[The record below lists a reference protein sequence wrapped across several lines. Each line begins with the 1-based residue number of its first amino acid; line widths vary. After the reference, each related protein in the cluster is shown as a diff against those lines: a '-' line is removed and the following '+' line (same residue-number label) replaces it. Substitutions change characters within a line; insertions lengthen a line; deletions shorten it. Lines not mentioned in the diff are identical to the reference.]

1 MLCCVS
7 RRVLAGV
14 EQGLP
19 YDYCSS
25 KERPDDA
32 DKARQIETP
41 LPEADAPPVLLPC
54 AICARTFMPQSLEKH
69 SKICERSANKKR
81 KPFDSAKQR
90 IQGTEL
96 AEFLPRQEKKRHSS
110 GDRSSKPKSTWK
122 QTHDDFL
129 QAIRAARNEI
139 VDNTM
144 QKQGGTTVTPNAP
157 TRANEQGLCPTC
169 NRHFGVKA
177 YDRHVAWCKE
187 RITRV
192 PASPATNIA
201 KERLEARMKYRA
213 PAVKSRRQVT
223 REKYA
228 PGSAITLSSG
238 NKTSP
243 TLTQAKTKECASAP
257 SCNKS
262 NDSPVK
268 QKSTVTRRSGQTKE
282 PANPVVP
289 MKSRAIDRVNRP
301 PEDEAGPTTF
311 RPAPPVKR
319 PSYLPVPPLKPK
331 RESLED
337 CNGIPS
343 PKSCKKQPRW
353 MQEKIKRNDAGAQR
367 MKQDGKH
374 QPTHSAR
381 SLKANIVSAR
391 SQGNPRV
398 NDVSI
403 NDEIAGVTVKPCN
416 IYKENQLT
424 TWKLIS
430 QGKDCGS
437 NKENARTQDISVDT
451 KFLDLKE
458 RIEDLSVY
466 EKRLEN
472 IELAFGGIAN
482 EGASKLSSRSGSVN
496 WSNASSTL
504 NRTYSFRDSVM
515 SNIAENVHTGRDKKW
530 KPVRHSPRVEF
541 CLGDPDKMPYRN
553 FSSVNSGFSREMN
566 TENGSKYSRR
576 NLKESSVK
584 SECFKDSL
592 IRDESTGTEIQC
604 DEEDIGFEAR
614 SIKLSSEGLKS
625 SRDRILDKKRLKSA
639 MYVDESNSCDN
650 FEAMHLQVPQNNNM
664 TTQILNT
671 STAVI
676 KNTNSLDCEIAQI
689 ASTNEYINIVNEDI
703 QGNLKDLS
711 PISSEQFAYLDEFDR
726 FCETIALEEKN
737 DEPNACEEVNQL
749 TSHSKQ
755 SSCEG
760 KNKVTYVKDLRKE
773 DDEFNN
779 IDVETAVLPLQNGL
793 EYPKTDTMD
802 NDSAFYNTETN
813 WIEMESDPSFTE
825 CMLQPTR
832 SSTPFINSEECSNFN
847 YDDYENSNKELSG
860 NSEWKIEV
868 DVEAGSEVLYRVE
881 SRDSN
886 CLSSRHAS
894 DTKIAKPRATDT
906 GNDIVQFRNCSGGR
920 QNEFNKISLSF
931 STVSSPGM
939 RKEKKNFSKPASP
952 AQQEAEVK
960 FPKTDKKEIASQIN
974 ICNCSLEI
982 SPYFKCEKGVGEGC
996 VNTIE
1001 NSCYTEAQ
1009 TRSSFANENFQK
1021 GETIQDPLEIRS
1033 GINLNETDFNYNP
1046 NGSSTRQ
1053 FDTNERNP
1061 ETQADV
1067 AQEEVQ
1073 EIYKNNAAKDFD
1085 CDSDNSIEHH
1095 VQDTTDNIEP
1105 SSTKKDRIKQNL
1117 RSIVLSESCV
1127 RLSQR
1132 VRVDDT
1138 LMSRSMKSR
1147 RRETLEIENGIR
1159 RKTILNESSDSLASS
1174 MDAFDLADV
1183 EQVESV
1189 ELETIEEIGTRNRSI
1204 KFRILPEIKGTTVV
1218 VKEDYDGKE
1227 RVNAQTYWE
1236 KASKATRNRLINL
1249 DPPYQGAS
1257 RFLKRHP
1264 KVRVLPPV
1272 PSSSSL
1278 INCRNL
1284 ELPLRPHWSNYV
1296 RRRPDFNLVLSG
1308 RTGKDYDPFLLA
1320 EQQMND
1326 LLSDTSE
1333 QSVTDSPPNVQNR
1346 DSSFPLSHSS
1356 AFVKYPRDSSL
1367 STPEKRA
1374 SLIVPPS
1381 EFDELTSDFSSDST
1395 ETNSL
1400 SRELFLRD
1408 LKQSNDYREST
1419 SKSTLARKSPVR
1431 ELGRRVI
1438 IDKSRALG
1446 GEPYDDARRGSR
1458 SFVGSTERARRILD
1472 KVSPKPGRPSVNR
1485 SGSIRASSAPKTT
1498 PDRKNGS
1505 NEKRSS
1511 RNENDTRS
1519 SGDRFDNRNNNYAN
1533 LSGSNLSLSSI
1544 VSSDVDIKRSNSV
1557 FDELMTSFEDENE
1570 PFPSLKSL
1578 LKNDSLSVSSPIR
1591 GRQRN
1596 GRISDDELSSP
1607 ESYKKQDH
1615 GKMSADSAYSSLN
1628 RKYSHHGR
1636 STNDVAARF
1645 DEEPS
1650 RNNRRNVDGNTAGGK
1665 CKMSKY
1671 CHECGSKFP
1680 ETAKFCCECGIRRL
1694 AL

>member
-7 RRVLAGV
+7 RRALAGV

-19 YDYCSS
+19 YDHCSS
-25 KERPDDA
+25 KEQPVDA
-32 DKARQIETP
+32 DNLKQVEKS
-41 LPEADAPPVLLPC
+41 LPEADVPPILLPC

-69 SKICERSANKKR
+69 SKICERSATKKR

-110 GDRSSKPKSTWK
+110 DDRSSKPKSTWK

-144 QKQGGTTVTPNAP
+144 QKQCGTTVTPNAP
-157 TRANEQGLCPTC
+157 TRANEQGMCPTC

-243 TLTQAKTKECASAP
+243 TLVQAKTKECVSAP

-268 QKSTVTRRSGQTKE
+268 QKSTVARRSGQTKE
-282 PANPVVP
+282 PANPTVS
-289 MKSRAIDRVNRP
+289 MKSRAMDRVNRP
-301 PEDEAGPTTF
+301 PEDETGPTTF

-319 PSYLPVPPLKPK
+319 HSYLPVPPLKHK
-331 RESLED
+331 KESLED
-337 CNGIPS
+337 CNSIPS
-343 PKSCKKQPRW
+343 PKPCKKQSRW
-353 MQEKIKRNDAGAQR
+353 MQEKIKRNETGAQKMR
-367 MKQDGKH
+367 QDEKH
-374 QPTHSAR
+374 QALHSAR

-391 SQGNPRV
+391 SQGNPKV

-403 NDEIAGVTVKPCN
+403 NDEIVGFTVRPCN

-430 QGKDCGS
+430 QGKDCGG
-437 NKENARTQDISVDT
+437 NEENARSQDHSANT
-451 KFLDLKE
+451 KFSGLEE

-466 EKRLEN
+466 EKQLET
-472 IELAFGGIAN
+472 IELAFGGNVN
-482 EGASKLSSRSGSVN
+482 EEASKLSSRSGSIS
-496 WSNASSTL
+496 WSNATSTL
-504 NRTYSFRDSVM
+504 NRTYSFRDSVA
-515 SNIAENVHTGRDKKW
+515 SDKIDNVRTGRDKKW

-541 CLGDPDKMPYRN
+541 CLGDPDKMPYHN
-553 FSSVNSGFSREMN
+553 FPSVNSGLSREIN
-566 TENGSKYSRR
+566 AESSPKNPRR
-576 NLKESSVK
+576 NLKGSSIK
-584 SECFKDSL
+584 PECSKYSV

-604 DEEDIGFEAR
+604 DVEGASFETR
-614 SIKLSSEGLKS
+614 NIKSPSEGFRS
-625 SRDRILDKKRLKSA
+625 SRYRILDKKRLKSTA
-639 MYVDESNSCDN
+639 CVDASCAN
-650 FEAMHLQVPQNNNM
+650 FEATYSQAPHNDDKS
-664 TTQILNT
+664 TEILNT

-676 KNTNSLDCEIAQI
+676 KSPSSLNCEIPQTAR
-689 ASTNEYINIVNEDI
+689 TNENINTANEDI
-703 QGNLKDLS
+703 QRNLS

-726 FCETIALEEKN
+726 FCKTLELEEKN
-737 DEPNACEEVNQL
+737 DEQKASEEVNQL
-749 TSHSKQ
+749 TSRSKQ
-755 SSCEG
+755 SSSEG
-760 KNKVTYVKDLRKE
+760 KNKAANIKDLKKE
-773 DDEFNN
+773 DNEFNN
-779 IDVETAVLPLQNGL
+779 INVKTSVLSLQNEL
-793 EYPKTDTMD
+793 ECPKTGTVD

-813 WIEMESDPSFTE
+813 WIEMESDPSLTE
-825 CMLQPTR
+825 CILQPTR
-832 SSTPFINSEECSNFN
+832 SSTPFINSEECSKFK
-847 YDDYENSNKELSG
+847 YDDYENCNKELSG
-860 NSEWKIEV
+860 NTEWKIEV
-868 DVEAGSEVLYRVE
+868 DAETGSEMLYRVE
-881 SRDSN
+881 SRGSN
-886 CLSSRHAS
+886 CLSSRHPS
-894 DTKIAKPRATDT
+894 NIKIAELKTTDT
-906 GNDIVQFRNCSGGR
+906 ENDIAQYRNYSGGR
-920 QNEFNKISLSF
+920 QNEFNKGSPSF
-931 STVSSPGM
+931 SRISSPAM
-939 RKEKKNFSKPASP
+939 RTERKSFLKLVSP
-952 AQQEAEVK
+952 TRQEEQVK
-960 FPKTDKKEIASQIN
+960 FPKIQKKEIASQIN

-982 SPYFKCEKGVGEGC
+982 SPNFKCEKGVGEDC
-996 VNTIE
+996 VNSFEIS
-1001 NSCYTEAQ
+1001 NSQAQ
-1009 TRSSFANENFQK
+1009 TRSTFMDENLQK
-1021 GETIQDPLEIRS
+1021 SETTREPLQTRS
-1033 GINLNETDFNYNP
+1033 GINFNETNFNFNS
-1046 NGSSTRQ
+1046 NESSTQQ
-1053 FDTNERNP
+1053 FDANKQNP

-1067 AQEEVQ
+1067 AHEEIQ
-1073 EIYKNNAAKDFD
+1073 EIYKNNAAEGFD
-1085 CDSDNSIEHH
+1085 CDSDNSIDHH
-1095 VQDTTDNIEP
+1095 MQDTIDSIEP
-1105 SSTKKDRIKQNL
+1105 PSTKKDRIKQNL

-1132 VRVDDT
+1132 VRVDDS

-1147 RRETLEIENGIR
+1147 RKETVEIENGIR
-1159 RKTILNESSDSLASS
+1159 RKTNALNDSSDSLASS
-1174 MDAFDLADV
+1174 VDATDLADV
-1183 EQVESV
+1183 KQVESV
-1189 ELETIEEIGTRNRSI
+1189 EVETIEEIGTRNRSI

-1218 VKEDYDGKE
+1218 VKENYDEKE
-1227 RVNAQTYWE
+1227 KINTQTYWE
-1236 KASKATRNRLINL
+1236 KASKASRNRLINL

-1284 ELPLRPHWSNYV
+1284 ELPLRPVWSNYV

-1356 AFVKYPRDSSL
+1356 AFVKYPCDSSL
-1367 STPEKRA
+1367 LSPEKRA
-1374 SLIVPPS
+1374 SLIVPQS
-1381 EFDELTSDFSSDST
+1381 EFDDLTSDFSSDST

-1400 SRELFLRD
+1400 SREVFLRD
-1408 LKQSNDYREST
+1408 LKESNEYRESIL
-1419 SKSTLARKSPVR
+1419 KSNSGKRSPVR

-1446 GEPYDDARRGSR
+1446 GEPFDETSRGSR
-1458 SFVGSTERARRILD
+1458 SFVASSERARKILD
-1472 KVSPKPGRPSVNR
+1472 KVSSKPSRPSVNR
-1485 SGSIRASSAPKTT
+1485 SGSVRASSAPKIT
-1498 PDRKNGS
+1498 PDRKTSNVS
-1505 NEKRSS
+1505 NEKRPSQ
-1511 RNENDTRS
+1511 NENDARS
-1519 SGDRFDNRNNNYAN
+1519 SSDRFNNRNNNYAN
-1533 LSGSNLSLSSI
+1533 LSGSNMSLSSI

-1557 FDELMTSFEDENE
+1557 FDELMTSFENENG
-1570 PFPSLKSL
+1570 PFPSLKSF
-1578 LKNDSLSVSSPIR
+1578 LKNDSLPVSSPIH

-1615 GKMSADSAYSSLN
+1615 SKMSADSAYSSLN

-1645 DEEPS
+1645 DEDSS
-1650 RNNRRNVDGNTAGGK
+1650 RNNRRNVDGTTAMPK

-1694 AL
+1694 VL